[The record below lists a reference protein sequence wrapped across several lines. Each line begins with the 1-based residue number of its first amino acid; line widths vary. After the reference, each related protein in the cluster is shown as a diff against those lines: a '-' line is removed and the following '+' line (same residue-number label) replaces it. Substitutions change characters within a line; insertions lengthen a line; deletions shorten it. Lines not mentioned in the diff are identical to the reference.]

1 MASAVVAVV
10 GSAIVN
16 AVAFSGSNFLF
27 SRMDKD
33 AAAAE
38 ARKRQDAIDKYNRD
52 RDNYNEY
59 LRKRNEFLANR
70 HQEQVESEQKFRD
83 VSSDLAEY
91 YRISSD
97 KKEAEPEPVEEP
109 KFDYKPSEKQADLE
123 LAFQAIGTLCA
134 VIGAYVLL

>member
-97 KKEAEPEPVEEP
+97 QKEPEPEQP
-109 KFDYKPSEKQADLE
+109 KFDYQPSEKQAELE